1 MPRIEGQK
9 ARLLALLRILARKT
23 DPDHKLAG
31 PELLRLLEAE
41 GYTAERKSL
50 YDDIRALQQA
60 GYDIEST
67 RGRGSGFWMASR
79 EFELPELKL
88 LVDAVQASRFITRRK
103 SEQLIR
109 KLEGFAS
116 EHEAKQMQR
125 QVFVAN
131 RIKTMNESIY
141 YNVDALHTAISEDRQ
156 VSFLYLDWT
165 LEKKKAPRR
174 GGARYQV
181 SPWAMAWEN
190 DNYYLVGYE
199 EGRGIRHY
207 RVDKMSRLEPCE
219 EARTGREDFASFD
232 MAAYTRTMFGMY
244 RGKQQPVCL
253 RCEDKLVGPMLD
265 RFGTGVTLLPRE
277 DGHFDLTVPASVS
290 PQFLGWVAGFA
301 GGVEILGPQ
310 NVRQEMAAL
319 AARLAAQHGGADK
332 NEEGLP

>member
-1 MPRIEGQK
+1 MPRSEGQK
-9 ARLLALLRILARKT
+9 ARLLALMKILARKT
-23 DPDHKLAG
+23 DPEHKLTG

-41 GYTAERKSL
+41 GYSAERKSV
-50 YDDIRALQQA
+50 YDDIHALQQA

-103 SEQLIR
+103 SEQLIH
-109 KLEGFAS
+109 KLEGLAS

-131 RIKTMNESIY
+131 RVKTMNESIY
-141 YNVDALHTAISEDRQ
+141 YNVDALHTAISENKQ

-181 SPWAMAWEN
+181 SPWALAWEN
-190 DNYYLVGYE
+190 DNYYLVGCE
-199 EGRGIRHY
+199 ESRGIRHY
-207 RVDKMSRLEPCE
+207 RVDKMSRLEPCQETRAGWE
-219 EARTGREDFASFD
+219 EFSSFD
-232 MAAYTRTMFGMY
+232 MAAYARTMFGMF
-244 RGKQQPVCL
+244 RGEEQMVCL
-253 RCEDKLVGPMLD
+253 RCGNDLVGPMLD
-265 RFGTGVTLLPRE
+265 RFGTAVSLLQQE
-277 DGHFDLTVPASVS
+277 NGHFDLIVPASVS

-301 GGVEILGPQ
+301 GGVEIIGPEH
-310 NVRQEMAAL
+310 VRQEMAAL
-319 AARLAAQHGGADK
+319 AGRLAAQHGAG
-332 NEEGLP
+332 